1 MPHRTVRDVMT
12 KRALH
17 QPPATNVCDAI
28 RLMAEH
34 NVSSVLVCEAGQ
46 LLGIFTE
53 RDAVRRVL
61 APGRDPNHTPLAEVM
76 TRDPDTICPEEG
88 VDEAI
93 RRMDEFGYRHLA
105 VVENGGGVIGVL
117 SLRDCPIDDLAS
129 MAYELEQRH
138 VIAERAW

>member
-1 MPHRTVRDVMT
+1 MQHRTVRDVMT
-12 KRALH
+12 PCALH
-17 QPPATNVCDAI
+17 QPPAATVCDAI
-28 RLMAEH
+28 KIMAER

-61 APGRDPNHTPLAEVM
+61 ALGRDPAHTPLAEVM
-76 TRDPDTICPEEG
+76 TRDPDTIRPEEG

-93 RRMDEFGYRHLA
+93 RRMDEFGSRHLA
-105 VVENGGGVIGVL
+105 VVENGGGVVGVL

>member
-1 MPHRTVRDVMT
+1 MRHRTVRDVMSQA
-12 KRALH
+12 ALH
-17 QPPATNVCDAI
+17 KPPAASVCDAI
-28 RLMAEH
+28 RIMAER

-61 APGRDPNHTPLAEVM
+61 AHGLDPNHTTLAQVM
-76 TRDPDTICPEEG
+76 TREPDTIGPEEG

-93 RRMDEFGYRHLA
+93 RRMDEFGYRHLP
-105 VVENGGGVIGVL
+105 VVEGESVVGVL

-129 MAYELEQRH
+129 MAYELEERH

>member
-12 KRALH
+12 KQALH
-17 QPPATNVCDAI
+17 QPPAASVCDAI
-28 RLMAEH
+28 KVMAER
-34 NVSSVLVCEAGQ
+34 NISSVLVCEAGQ

-61 APGRDPNHTPLAEVM
+61 ALGRDPAHTPLAEVM
-76 TRDPDTICPEEG
+76 TRDPDTIRPEEG

-93 RRMDEFGYRHLA
+93 RRMDEFGYRHLP
-105 VVENGGGVIGVL
+105 VVDGNGVVGVL
-117 SLRDCPIDDLAS
+117 SLRDCPIVDLAS
-129 MAYELEQRH
+129 MAYELEQRT